1 MNELSVNFS
10 INHLFQWVEDI
21 TGCLVNFEDLSGI
34 TLEIPSLR
42 CDARFL
48 HHHGRYCETVKL
60 AGLQSECSRYKTR
73 FLRDA
78 LKEKT
83 CESLCPRGIW
93 DAVQPVRFENAIL
106 GVFFVGGLHKADRLK
121 PIRGLKNKDTDASQ
135 RYSPNR
141 AATAKRYATFL
152 SETVLLIVAKWTE
165 TGRRIGERKP
175 EAYYANAVKQYVL
188 ANYHQNVSL
197 VDFARTLGLSPKY
210 LGPLIKRAAGETFR
224 EILIRTRIEKA
235 KVLLVAKKLSITE
248 IAFECGFNDSN
259 YFSVTFRDIVG
270 STPSEFCLS

>member
-1 MNELSVNFS
+1 MNDLPVNFS
-10 INHLFQWVEDI
+10 INHIFQWIEDI
-21 TGCLVNFEDLSGI
+21 AGCLVNFEDMSSI

-48 HHHGRYCETVKL
+48 HHHGRYCESVKL
-60 AGLQSECSRYKTR
+60 AGLQSECSKYKTR

-93 DAVQPVRFENAIL
+93 DAVQPVRYKDILL
-106 GVFFVGGLHKADRLK
+106 GVFFVGGLQRAVTLK
-121 PIRGLKNKDTDASQ
+121 PIRGRRNMDTDASQ
-135 RYSPNR
+135 RYSPSR

-175 EAYYANAVKQYVL
+175 EMYYANAVKRYVL
-188 ANYHQNVSL
+188 ANYHQHISL

-224 EILIRTRIEKA
+224 EILLRTRIEKA
-235 KVLLVAKKLSITE
+235 KVLLVEKKLSITE

-270 STPSEFCLS
+270 STPSEFRLS